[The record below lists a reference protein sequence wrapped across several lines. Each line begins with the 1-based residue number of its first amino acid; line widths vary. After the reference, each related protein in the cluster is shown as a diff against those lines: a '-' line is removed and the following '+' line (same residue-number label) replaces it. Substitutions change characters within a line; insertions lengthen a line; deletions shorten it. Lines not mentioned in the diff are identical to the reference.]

1 MEKMSLKDARV
12 LKARL
17 GKNLTALAEKREKV
31 AVVTIMPGENP
42 NDFIDVSVD
51 ELTEKIDSCMEELL
65 SVGAAI
71 RRANVGTTAVSSE
84 MEDIASMV
92 EKSILLRR
100 EASYCKALGEK
111 NPKYRERGGFG
122 TDGAQLVNVTTYDI
136 AKYAQRARRLTNDA
150 EKLSAIIDRLDIQT
164 MVEI

>member
-1 MEKMSLKDARV
+1 
-12 LKARL
+12 
-17 GKNLTALAEKREKV
+17 
-31 AVVTIMPGENP
+31 
-42 NDFIDVSVD
+42 
-51 ELTEKIDSCMEELL
+51 
-65 SVGAAI
+65 
-71 RRANVGTTAVSSE
+71 
-84 MEDIASMV
+84 MV

-150 EKLSAIIDRLDIQT
+150 EKLSAIIDRLDIET